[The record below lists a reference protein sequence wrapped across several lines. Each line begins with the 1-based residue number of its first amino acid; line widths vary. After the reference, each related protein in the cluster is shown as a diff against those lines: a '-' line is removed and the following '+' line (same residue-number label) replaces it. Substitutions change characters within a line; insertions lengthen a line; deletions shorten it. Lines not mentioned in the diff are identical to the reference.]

1 MDRWGP
7 GSLASA
13 RPVRMARGNHAGTI
27 YGTQGPVPVP
37 SPTVASFPS
46 RPGKAKIIIS
56 TPCGSLTFA
65 LSCNSTSRPVRYSQS
80 TVDSSPRRIPA
91 LVWTSHPGTSPTT
104 HHTEG
109 QENWS
114 RRAARRCWLVGD
126 TGPSRHARG
135 PSIPSPARRPTED
148 RGKNVNNTA
157 SPRPRWPPSGE
168 AIRHHEWNVGRVGAA
183 RLCGRAAS

>member
-1 MDRWGP
+1 MGPWLAGLCSPCPHGKRKSRWDNIWDP
-7 GSLASA
+7 GTRPRPIPHSCKLSLS
-13 RPVRMARGNHAGTI
+13 TWK
-27 YGTQGPVPVP
+27 
-37 SPTVASFPS
+37 
-46 RPGKAKIIIS
+46 GKIVIS
-56 TPCGSLTFA
+56 TPWGPLTFA
-65 LSCNSTSRPVRYSQS
+65 LSCNSTSHPPVRYSQS

-91 LVWTSHPGTSPTT
+91 LVRTTAVPSWNIPDT

-126 TGPSRHARG
+126 AGPSRHARG
-135 PSIPSPARRPTED
+135 PSIPSPARRPTEEK
-148 RGKNVNNTA
+148 RQQH

-168 AIRHHEWNVGRVGAA
+168 EIRHHEWNVGRVGAA